1 MSGVYISLIN
11 PSTIFDEIQ
20 CNFTFG
26 YYKIKYEDT
35 VNIAAARIQNVKDNI
50 SNEWKLTIVKRI
62 KTNHPLKCLTHT
74 DSNFYWTILL
84 IYAKVYQFQPKRFFA
99 L

>member
-50 SNEWKLTIVKRI
+50 SNE
-62 KTNHPLKCLTHT
+62 
-74 DSNFYWTILL
+74 
-84 IYAKVYQFQPKRFFA
+84 
-99 L
+99 